1 MSFTSKL
8 IIFKYVVIS
17 NFKLFSDCF
26 VPFFPIPSL
35 ALFLCHL
42 ITFFNVMHRFIFI
55 NVRVATISFA
65 LSDLY
70 ITTHVIT
77 VFQVS
82 NSLITSLLPCVF
94 LLP

>member
-8 IIFKYVVIS
+8 IILKYVVIC

-26 VPFFPIPSL
+26 VPLFPIPSL

-42 ITFFNVMHRFIFI
+42 ITFFNVMLCLRFLFI
-55 NVRVATISFA
+55 NVRVSTVSFA

-70 ITTHVIT
+70 ITTYHY
-77 VFQVS
+77 
-82 NSLITSLLPCVF
+82 NSISSQ
-94 LLP
+94 